1 MYQTRGLWLSI
12 IDNLAFFAPLLLG
25 FFIAYTL
32 NPILKILIKLKIPK
46 GLSIFIIIISII
58 ALISLVVIKM
68 FPVLIFQILGLINSL
83 TKLVINHNLSSTFI
97 DIFNNISN
105 NIWVY
110 ITKGISLSYNLI
122 SGIIITFATSIY
134 FLKDMDKI
142 KNYIYKK
149 VKNKNLFIKIDN
161 NIDNYF
167 KGLFIIMIITFFEYL
182 IIYLIINHPQ
192 ALLLAF
198 LASIANFLPQFGSL
212 FVHIISLLTTL
223 TISNTLLVKTIIA
236 VFIFSLLDSYV
247 INPLVYGKSNKLHPL
262 LVIFVI
268 LLGSVLFGFMGILLA
283 LPLTIVLIS
292 VYNYYKKN

>member
-198 LASIANFLPQFGSL
+198 LESIANFLPQFGSL